1 MLNQHI
7 AEDGLRSLRTL
18 PSLARRASCRR
29 RSMAHP
35 ASGSRS
41 TIRRH
46 RRATGAERDLKSRR
60 HCPPTMTRRK
70 GDIACGEMTPN
81 HNAGRF
87 RALRRFVFT
96 FITTRSS
103 VWQYDAVLAAKMSKR

>member
-1 MLNQHI
+1 
-7 AEDGLRSLRTL
+7 
-18 PSLARRASCRR
+18 
-29 RSMAHP
+29 
-35 ASGSRS
+35 
-41 TIRRH
+41 
-46 RRATGAERDLKSRR
+46 
-60 HCPPTMTRRK
+60 MTRRK
-70 GDIACGEMTPN
+70 GDIARGEMTPN